1 MTIRRRKSRQVKIGN
16 VRIGGR
22 APVSIQSMITSDV
35 RNVSGAIKEIE
46 ALKREGSDIVRMA
59 VVNQEAA
66 RALREIKKRI
76 KIPLVADIHFNWK
89 LAIAAIDNGADAI
102 RLNPGNI
109 TKRPEVQEV
118 VRMAKRFR
126 IPVRIG
132 VNSGSLIRRRLVP
145 NSVRQGAS
153 EAKSRASAM
162 VQSALDYLKIFEKLN
177 FREIIVSLKSSDVL
191 TTVYAY
197 RLMARVCDY
206 PFHLGVTAAGNAL
219 AGVVKSAIGIGAL
232 LADGLGDTIRVSLTG
247 DSLEEVRV
255 AKQILSSLGLK
266 KEPFEIISCPTC
278 SRCEIDL
285 PKIVEEVKK
294 GLGTPTLTLTRCKGR
309 LAGVR
314 PIKVAIMGC
323 AVNGPGEARDADVGL
338 AGGKKRGIIF
348 RKGKRI
354 KEVKEE
360 TLVEELVKEIFK
372 ETRSTVCPPKL

>member
-35 RNVSGAIKEIE
+35 RNVTGAIKEIK
-46 ALKREGSDIVRMA
+46 ALEREGSDIVRMA
-59 VVNQEAA
+59 IVNHQAA

-89 LAIAAIDNGADAI
+89 LAVAAIDNGADAI

-109 TKRPEVQEV
+109 TKIPEVQEV

-132 VNSGSLIRRRLVP
+132 VNSGSLVSRRRLVP

-177 FREIIVSLKSSDVL
+177 FREIVISLKSSDVL

-255 AKQILSSLGLK
+255 AKQILSSLGLQ

-285 PKIVEEVKK
+285 ARMVEEVKK
-294 GLGTPTLTLTRCKGR
+294 RLILPVAPTRGKWR
-309 LAGVR
+309 YRSR

-323 AVNGPGEARDADVGL
+323 AVNGPGEARQADVGL
-338 AGGKKRGIIF
+338 VGGKKRGIIF

-354 KEVKEE
+354 KEAREE
-360 TLVEELVKEIFK
+360 VLVDELVKEISK
-372 ETRSTVCPPKL
+372 ETRNPVCPPKL

>member
-1 MTIRRRKSRQVKIGN
+1 MTIRPRRSRQVKIGN
-16 VRIGGR
+16 VKIGGR

-35 RNVSGAIKEIE
+35 RNVSRATKEIE
-46 ALKREGSDIVRMA
+46 ALEKEGADIVRVA

-66 RALREIKKRI
+66 RALGEIKKGI

-89 LAIAAIDNGADAI
+89 LAVAAIDNGADAI

-109 TKRPEVQEV
+109 TKKPEVQEI

-126 IPVRIG
+126 TPIRIG
-132 VNSGSLIRRRLVP
+132 VNSGSLVSSRRVVP

-162 VQSALDYLKIFEKLN
+162 VQSALDYLKIFEKLD
-177 FREIIVSLKSSDVL
+177 FREIIISLKSSDVL

-206 PFHLGVTAAGNAL
+206 PFHLGVTSAGDAL

-255 AKQILSSLGLK
+255 ARQILSSLKLR
-266 KEPFEIISCPTC
+266 KETFEIISCPTC

-285 PKIVEEVKK
+285 AKIAREVKK
-294 GLGTPTLTLTRCKGR
+294 R
-309 LAGVR
+309 LILSPAFVQREGKL
-314 PIKVAIMGC
+314 PIKIAIMGC
-323 AVNGPGEARDADVGL
+323 AVNGPGEAREADIGL
-338 AGGKKRGIIF
+338 VGGKKRGFIF

-354 KEVKEE
+354 KEARAEA
-360 TLVEELVKEIFK
+360 LVDELLKEIKMRFK
-372 ETRSTVCPPKL
+372 LDVRSA

>member
-89 LAIAAIDNGADAI
+89 LAVAAIDNGADAI

-109 TKRPEVQEV
+109 TKIPEVQEV

-177 FREIIVSLKSSDVL
+177 FREIIISLKSSDVL

-247 DSLEEVRV
+247 NSLEEVRV
-255 AKQILSSLGLK
+255 AKQILFSLGLQ

-285 PKIVEEVKK
+285 ARIVEEVKK
-294 GLGTPTLTLTRCKGR
+294 RLGTPTLTPTRCKGR
-309 LAGVR
+309 LTRVR

>member
-35 RNVSGAIKEIE
+35 RNVTGAIKEIK
-46 ALKREGSDIVRMA
+46 ALEREGSDIVRMA
-59 VVNQEAA
+59 IVNHQAA

-89 LAIAAIDNGADAI
+89 LAVAAIDNGADAI

-109 TKRPEVQEV
+109 TKIPEVQEV

-132 VNSGSLIRRRLVP
+132 VNSGSLVSRRRLVP

-177 FREIIVSLKSSDVL
+177 FREIVISLKSSDVL

-206 PFHLGVTAAGNAL
+206 PFHLGVTSAGDAL

-255 AKQILSSLGLK
+255 AKQILSSLGLQ

-285 PKIVEEVKK
+285 ARMVEEVKK
-294 GLGTPTLTLTRCKGR
+294 RLILPVAPTRGKWR
-309 LAGVR
+309 YRSR

-323 AVNGPGEARDADVGL
+323 AVNGPGEARQADVGL
-338 AGGKKRGIIF
+338 VGGKKRGIIF

-354 KEVKEE
+354 KEAREE
-360 TLVEELVKEIFK
+360 VLVDELVKEISK
-372 ETRSTVCPPKL
+372 ETRNPVCPPKL